1 MMSMD
6 SVIDYST
13 LNWVKE
19 EIDETIKQARHSLEE
34 YVENQEDVTQLRFCL
49 TYIHQVYGTLQM
61 VELYGA
67 SLFAEEMEQL
77 VQALLDD
84 EVSKKEDAYEVLM
97 RAILQLPDYLEKIQG
112 GMNDNPLILMP
123 IMNDLRTARGV
134 ALLSENALFQPD
146 LSDATQIELQQSTEF
161 FGEDPKMVARKVR
174 PIYQIGLLGWYRD
187 KATEESLQ
195 KITKAL
201 TQLEQVSSRNE
212 VVRLWWVAKG
222 IAESLLKNG
231 LEANITLKL
240 LLGQVD
246 REIKRLIDTGEQAL
260 ATDPA
265 EDLLK
270 NLLYYVAQSKP
281 VTQRVKE
288 IKAKF
293 NLAVTMDTGTDL
305 ETARQTLAGPNAQL
319 METVSAAIS
328 EDLAHVKDALDLLL
342 RSEDRDVSGLESE
355 IDILRKMADTLGMLG
370 MGVPRKVIQEQVGVI
385 EGMTQGELEVDEA
398 KLMDIA
404 GALLFVESSLVGLV
418 ESSHAQEC
426 SKTTAHDNKDITLAS
441 GEMRQIQDTV
451 LKEITI
457 EIAKSKD
464 AIIAFIDAPLD
475 YDQLEVVPG
484 LFETTQ
490 GSMRM
495 IGLDHAADLVKAANE
510 YITSELMIRDRTP
523 SPEKLDNIADV
534 ISSIEYYLEA
544 VRENRPNQDAILSV
558 TRQGLAVLGYQPD
571 SAFNDV
577 SGKEEIKIAD
587 TDTSDSVFDNE
598 NNETLEDTKI
608 IELEDTKIIELEEFN
623 QESDADILKEI
634 LQEPVSLLDIPEP
647 EIPEAKHDEADDI
660 DLPEMPEM
668 LPVSKDQTS
677 AAETESVASSLVTTT
692 ESSIE
697 LPDDIDEDILEIFIE
712 EAEEVLESI
721 CEHLPVW
728 KQDYDNHDVLINI
741 RRSFHTLKGSGR
753 LVGAVTIGEFAW
765 SIESM
770 LNRIL
775 DGTISVTQSKI
786 TLIDDAVEALP
797 ALIAELK
804 GQGPSGVDVNELV
817 SRAETESLSVKP
829 EPPEAEESLIEEAR
843 SASDKDEQSRQE
855 QAPTTQV
862 MDPLLYEIF
871 SKESKGH
878 IETVNEYLAA
888 ISQREP
894 ENCAVNDDLLRAI
907 HTLHGSARMAG
918 ADKIAEIAGSYEKY
932 AKIMDENQTI
942 VDADSQALLAKGM
955 QTIDDMLA
963 LILKPDEPQLETGDL
978 LSKINELYQQEL
990 QKQEER
996 HNEDQQQAKLHVV
1009 EEHEATEE
1017 EEFDQEVVEIFIEE
1031 GAEIIDSSEAIL
1043 QRLADNMDD
1052 AEAIVELQR
1061 ELHTLKGGARMAG
1074 IVTIGD
1080 LSHAVES
1087 VLTAVAEEGLAVS
1100 EPMVACLHRSI
1111 DQLSDMVEKAK
1122 NNQPLSQ
1129 QHELIDELNR
1139 MLSGEEQV
1147 VEHEV
1152 EQPEVVVTTDSE
1164 HNAEIIDFSSSA
1176 DKPATDTVDESVE
1189 EEPIVA
1195 EDSGVE
1201 EDAVAE
1207 NSNDEIPSV
1216 KDPDTILTE
1225 LEALVDSEFD
1235 DISSKDE
1242 IVEELESIGES
1253 VETEIAAEVIPA
1265 DVEPEEDI
1273 VIPPPLAD
1281 YKEEI
1286 GQSSSSE
1293 MIRVRSDLLDNLV
1306 NYAGEVSIFRSR
1318 LEQQIGAFRY
1328 NLVEMDQTV
1337 DRLREQLRKLE
1348 IETEAQILFRYEQ
1361 ENVADKN
1368 FDPLEMDRYSTM
1380 QQLSRALMETTSDI
1394 DSIQNLMDG
1403 LVRESETLM
1412 IQQARVNT
1420 DLQEGLMRTRMV
1432 SFSGVIPRLQRIM
1445 RKTTQELHKKAKL
1458 NVSGEQDEL
1467 DRNVLERITAPLEHM
1482 IRNALAH
1489 GIETPKARQE
1499 AGKQSMGTIDLA
1511 ITREGSEIILT
1522 LTDDGAGMNREAIRQ
1537 KAMERGLIEDDSRIR
1552 DADVLQFILESGFS
1566 TAEKVSQISG
1576 RGVGMDVVN
1585 SEIKQLG
1592 GTLQISSEEGK
1603 GSTFVIRLPLTL
1615 ALNHALLVR
1624 VSDETYAIPLTSIE
1638 GIVRMSREELENYQ
1652 GDAANLYEY
1661 AGSEYQVQS
1670 LGSILRAQHSGFES
1684 SEKLLPVLLVRSGD
1698 HQTAL
1703 QVDALMG
1710 SREIVVKSV
1719 GPQLSTLRGVS
1730 GATIL
1735 GDGSVVLILD
1745 MSSIIRLSSMRT
1757 DGEQDLVEVQAEEER
1772 KLNVMVVDD
1781 SITVRKVTTRL
1792 LERNE
1797 MNVITAKDGVDAVAT
1812 LHEHIPDIMLLDI
1825 EMPRMD
1831 GFELATYMRNEPRLK
1846 DIPIIM
1852 ITSRTGDKHR
1862 RRAEEIGVQRYL
1874 GKPYQEHDLLDNI
1887 TSVIEEQHGVA

>member
-34 YVENQEDVTQLRFCL
+34 YVENQDDVTQLRFCL

-134 ALLSENALFQPD
+134 ALLSENALFAPD
-146 LSDATQIELQQSTEF
+146 LSDATQIEIEQTTEF
-161 FGEDPKMVARKVR
+161 FGEDPKMVARKLR
-174 PIYQIGLLGWYRD
+174 PVYQVGLLGWYRD
-187 KATEESLQ
+187 ESTEESLH
-195 KITKAL
+195 KIIKVL

-222 IAESLLKNG
+222 VAESLLKGG

-246 REIKRLIDTGEQAL
+246 REIKRLIDAGEQEL
-260 ATDPA
+260 AAEPA
-265 EDLLK
+265 EELLK

-281 VTQRVKE
+281 VTQRIKE
-288 IKAKF
+288 IKTKF
-293 NLAVTMDTGTDL
+293 NLAVVMDTGSDL
-305 ETARQTLAGPNAQL
+305 ESARETLAGPNAQL

-328 EDLAHVKDALDLLL
+328 EDLARVKDALDLLL
-342 RSEDRDVSGLESE
+342 RSEDRDLSGLESE
-355 IDILRKMADTLGMLG
+355 VDILRKMADTLGMLG
-370 MGVPRKVIQEQVGVI
+370 MGVPRKVIQEQVSVI
-385 EGMTQGELEVDEA
+385 ERMTQGELEVDEA
-398 KLMDIA
+398 RLMEIA

-418 ESSHAQEC
+418 ESSHAQEF
-426 SKTTAHDNKDITLAS
+426 SKTSQHAGTDITLAT

-451 LKEITI
+451 LKEITV

-475 YDQLEVVPG
+475 YDQLEVVPA

-510 YITSELMIRDRTP
+510 YITTELMARDRTP
-523 SPEKLDNIADV
+523 AQDELDNIADV

-558 TRQGLAVLGYQPD
+558 TRQGLTALGYQAD
-571 SAFNDV
+571 SAFNDEPE
-577 SGKEEIKIAD
+577 SEEITLAEVE
-587 TDTSDSVFDNE
+587 TGESVLDDD
-598 NNETLEDTKI
+598 LEAMSVLSEEIDHQTEAEI
-608 IELEDTKIIELEEFN
+608 IEEL
-623 QESDADILKEI
+623 

-647 EIPEAKHDEADDI
+647 EISDVVEDEEVDEI
-660 DLPEMPEM
+660 DLPEMPDM
-668 LPVSKDQTS
+668 LTVPEVQ
-677 AAETESVASSLVTTT
+677 ESVAASEPD
-692 ESSIE
+692 ESTPQPASQASMD
-697 LPDDIDEDILEIFIE
+697 LPDDIDDDILEIFIE

-721 CEHLPVW
+721 REHLPVW
-728 KQDYDNHDVLINI
+728 KQDYDNHDALINI

-775 DGTISVTQSKI
+775 DGTISVNQSKMA
-786 TLIDDAVEALP
+786 LIDDAVEALP
-797 ALIAELK
+797 AFIAELK
-804 GQGPSGVDVNELV
+804 GQGPSGVDVDDLV
-817 SRAETESLSVKP
+817 RRAEAESVSVKP
-829 EPPEAEESLIEEAR
+829 EPSESEEALIDEAK
-843 SASDKDEQSRQE
+843 SASDRDEQARQE
-855 QAPTTQV
+855 QAAMTQV
-862 MDPLLYEIF
+862 MDPVLYEIF
-871 SKESKGH
+871 NKESRGH
-878 IETVNEYLAA
+878 IEAVKEYLAA
-888 ISQREP
+888 VSHREP
-894 ENCAVNDDLLRAI
+894 QNCIVTDELLRAL

-918 ADKIAEIAGSYEKY
+918 ADDIAEVAGSYEKY
-932 AKIMDENQTI
+932 AKMLHENETI
-942 VDADSQALLAKGM
+942 VDADQQELLAEGM
-955 QTIDDMLA
+955 QTIDSMLA
-963 LILKPDEPQLETGDL
+963 IINQPDVPHIETGDL
-978 LSKINELYQQEL
+978 LGRIDGLYQQEL

-996 HNEDQQQAKLHVV
+996 INKEQQQAQLHVV
-1009 EEHEATEE
+1009 EEEVAE

-1031 GAEIIDSSEAIL
+1031 GAEILDSSEVIL
-1043 QRLADNMDD
+1043 QRLADNLDD
-1052 AEAIVELQR
+1052 SEAIVELQR

-1074 IVTIGD
+1074 IVAMGD

-1100 EPMVACLHRSI
+1100 ETMVHCLHRSI
-1111 DQLSDMVEKAK
+1111 DQLSIMLDKAR
-1122 NNQPLSQ
+1122 NNQPMEQ
-1129 QHELIDELNR
+1129 QQALIDDLNR
-1139 MLSGEEQV
+1139 ILNG
-1147 VEHEV
+1147 
-1152 EQPEVVVTTDSE
+1152 EQPVVTDEVQQPAVEEEAVAEES
-1164 HNAEIIDFSSSA
+1164 AEIIDLTEAGVSIDLDSTEEAQAVESA
-1176 DKPATDTVDESVE
+1176 DVADLG
-1189 EEPIVA
+1189 A
-1195 EDSGVE
+1195 EDQSTAPE
-1201 EDAVAE
+1201 KDA
-1207 NSNDEIPSV
+1207 
-1216 KDPDTILTE
+1216 DTILTE
-1225 LEALVDSEFD
+1225 LEALVHSDLEE
-1235 DISSKDE
+1235 SSTKDE
-1242 IVEELESIGES
+1242 VIEELESLGES
-1253 VETEIAAEVIPA
+1253 AESAITAEEVA
-1265 DVEPEEDI
+1265 VEPELEENI
-1273 VIPPPLAD
+1273 EIPPPLAD

-1286 GQSSSSE
+1286 SKTSSSE
-1293 MIRVRSDLLDNLV
+1293 MVRVRSDLLDNLV

-1361 ENVADKN
+1361 ENVTNKN
-1368 FDPLEMDRYSTM
+1368 FDPLELDRYSTM
-1380 QQLSRALMETTSDI
+1380 QQLSRALMETTADI

-1445 RKTTQELHKKAKL
+1445 RQTTQELNKKARL

-1489 GIETPKARQE
+1489 GIETPEARQA
-1499 AGKQSMGTIDLA
+1499 AGKPSTGTIDLA
-1511 ITREGSEIILT
+1511 IAREGSEIILT

-1537 KAMERGLIEDDSRIR
+1537 KALERGLIEDDSRIR

-1566 TAEKVSQISG
+1566 TAEEVSQISG

-1603 GSTFVIRLPLTL
+1603 GSTFVVRLPLTL

-1638 GIVRMSREELENYQ
+1638 GIVRMSREELENYR
-1652 GDAANLYEY
+1652 GDADKLYEY

-1670 LGSILRAQHSGFES
+1670 LGSILHAQYSGFES
-1684 SEKLLPVLLVRSGD
+1684 AEKLLPVLLVRSGD

-1745 MSSIIRLSSMRT
+1745 MSSIIRLSSMRSHT
-1757 DGEQDLVEVQAEEER
+1757 EQALVEIQAEEDR

-1792 LERNE
+1792 LERND
-1797 MNVITAKDGVDAVAT
+1797 MNVITAKDGVDAVAM

-1887 TSVIEEQHGVA
+1887 TSVVEEHHGIT